1 MKTKVNR
8 TADRNKS
15 STPFFASKN
24 STGFLGMQAKL
35 TVGKPED
42 KYEVEADTI
51 ADKVVNHFQSEN
63 QSFFG
68 SENSSPVQR
77 QPNISVQEK
86 PLAEN
91 ISPFIQRQE
100 EEEEEAQAKLQDL
113 TVQKQEE
120 EMLQTQPIEEEEEL
134 LQPQVEE
141 EGEEIVMPK
150 ADTEVAEPQYSTE
163 QLLKNTKGNGSPL
176 DPETQ
181 SQMENSFGA
190 NFGGVKIHTD
200 NTSVQLNK
208 ELGSQAFTTGNN
220 IYFNEGKYKPESQNG
235 KKLLAH
241 ELTHT
246 VQQGAVSTQTNG
258 TPIQRWPWSTRSPE
272 EIREEQK
279 REFRNRNYGPLTY
292 TRTEISGS
300 GFEAKYYPRASR
312 LNVTV
317 RGKMRFADTLVNNG
331 GTYSSS
337 NYFMQR
343 AGFINIMNNL
353 PAAVQSRILPYFQW
367 TDEQKQ
373 IHLIRFRQNL
383 QAAGNLW
390 QNTGMSFQVDETGWE
405 DVTATPNIN
414 INITQGEAVHRTR
427 PGGFFNLFT
436 VTDES
441 TSDHVQVEIVKQ
453 PTASDF
459 ANVRQIITEHNAA
472 TGASVTGGMVR
483 GVRSYLGNDPGSRD
497 SAPQGFN
504 NLMSLESDRMDDP
517 SNQRYRT
524 SVRFENNENEL
535 SGSARGSLDNF
546 FSDPNIL
553 LDNSDR
559 DVDVDLQGFASA
571 PGSTIYNRSLVESR
585 IDTVENYI
593 DNRIINSNI
602 NTNVWSV
609 GRTNDSDSSA
619 ETDLAANPAT
629 HDPADFRKVDVTV
642 NRQGRGGQN
651 VFAHE
656 LGHVFG
662 LGDEY
667 AEVGNGYNRP
677 AGSAATHDQLAK
689 NAGVAGGATVG
700 DDNRMMSTGN
710 QVGAAH
716 YSTFA
721 DALSRLTS
729 KRWKIITS

>member
-1 MKTKVNR
+1 
-8 TADRNKS
+8 
-15 STPFFASKN
+15 
-24 STGFLGMQAKL
+24 
-35 TVGKPED
+35 
-42 KYEVEADTI
+42 
-51 ADKVVNHFQSEN
+51 
-63 QSFFG
+63 
-68 SENSSPVQR
+68 
-77 QPNISVQEK
+77 
-86 PLAEN
+86 
-91 ISPFIQRQE
+91 
-100 EEEEEAQAKLQDL
+100 
-113 TVQKQEE
+113 
-120 EMLQTQPIEEEEEL
+120 
-134 LQPQVEE
+134 
-141 EGEEIVMPK
+141 
-150 ADTEVAEPQYSTE
+150 
-163 QLLKNTKGNGSPL
+163 
-176 DPETQ
+176 
-181 SQMENSFGA
+181 MESSFGA
-190 NFGGVKIHTD
+190 DFGGVKIHAD
-200 NTSVQLNK
+200 NTAVQLNK
-208 ELGSQAFTTGNN
+208 KLGAQAFTTGNN
-220 IYFNEGKYKPESQNG
+220 IYFNEGKYKPETQNG

-246 VQQGAVSTQTNG
+246 VQQGGSTKNN
-258 TPIQRWPWSTRSPE
+258 IQKWPWSLSTE
-272 EIREEQK
+272 DQK
-279 REFRNRNYGPLTY
+279 RIFRSRNYGPMTY

-300 GFEAKYYPRASR
+300 GFEAKYYPRANR

-331 GTYSSS
+331 GTYSSP

-353 PAAVQSRILPYFQW
+353 PANVQSRILPYFQW

-427 PGGFFNLFT
+427 PGGFLNLFT

-453 PTASDF
+453 PTASDL
-459 ANVRQIITEHNAA
+459 ANVRRIITEHNAT
-472 TGASVTGGMVR
+472 TGASVTGGMVQ
-483 GVRSYLGNDPGSRD
+483 GVRSYLGNDPGSRG

-504 NLMSLESDRMDDP
+504 NLMSLESNRMDDP
-517 SNQRYRT
+517 STKRYRAT
-524 SVRFENNENEL
+524 VRFENNESDL
-535 SGSARGSLDNF
+535 SEGERNNLDNF
-546 FSDPNIL
+546 FSDPMIL
-553 LDNSDR
+553 LDNSGR

-571 PGSTIYNRSLVESR
+571 PGSTIYNRSLVENR
-585 IDTVENYI
+585 IDTVESYI
-593 DNRIINSNI
+593 DNRIMNSDI
-602 NTNVWSV
+602 TTNVWSV
-609 GRTNDSDSSA
+609 GRTNDSDTAA
-619 ETDLAANPAT
+619 EADLAANPAT
-629 HDPADFRKVDVTV
+629 HDPAAYRKVNILIT
-642 NRQGRGGQN
+642 RQGRGGQN

-667 AEVGNGYNRP
+667 AEVGSGYNRP
-677 AGSAATHDQLAK
+677 AGSAATHDQLAR

-700 DDNRMMSTGN
+700 NDSRLMSTGN